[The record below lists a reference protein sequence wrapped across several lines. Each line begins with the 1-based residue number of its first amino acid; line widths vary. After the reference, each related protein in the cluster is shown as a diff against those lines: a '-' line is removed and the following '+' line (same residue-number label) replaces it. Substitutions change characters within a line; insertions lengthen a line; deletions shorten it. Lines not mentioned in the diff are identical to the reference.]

1 MLPPKYIVILSAI
14 CCITKPLQSL
24 ESVEPVFSVSWLA
37 EHAVQDVLLYSLM
50 TGYVALLI
58 INKVATLIQSL
69 VSRHIDTCFVAVLI
83 LVLVATLNE
92 GFVAPGYMVSWLAE
106 HAVQDVL
113 LYCD

>member
-1 MLPPKYIVILSAI
+1 
-14 CCITKPLQSL
+14 
-24 ESVEPVFSVSWLA
+24 
-37 EHAVQDVLLYSLM
+37 M

-92 GFVAPGYMVSWLAE
+92 GFVAPGYMVF
-106 HAVQDVL
+106 VL
-113 LYCD
+113 LR

>member
-1 MLPPKYIVILSAI
+1 VV
-14 CCITKPLQSL
+14 QG
-24 ESVEPVFSVSWLA
+24 SVST
-37 EHAVQDVLLYSLM
+37 LM

-92 GFVAPGYMVSWLAE
+92 GFVAPGYMVF
-106 HAVQDVL
+106 VL
-113 LYCD
+113 LR